1 MNINV
6 NVRNKTKLVEKLR
19 RGGGGGVPTKCSIR
33 LLVTS
38 LDYKTWYQ
46 INVETLPFDQNDQVC
61 ELSNLNI
68 QEY

>member
-19 RGGGGGVPTKCSIR
+19 GIPTKCPIR
-33 LLVTS
+33 QLLTN
-38 LDYKTWYQ
+38 LDYTSWYQ
-46 INVETLPFDQNDQVC
+46 NKFETLPFDQNDQIC
-61 ELSNLNI
+61 ELSNLYV

>member
-1 MNINV
+1 M
-6 NVRNKTKLVEKLR
+6 NVRNRTKLVEKLR
-19 RGGGGGVPTKCSIR
+19 GIPTKCPIHM
-33 LLVTS
+33 LLTS

-46 INVETLPFDQNDQVC
+46 INVEILPFDQNDYIC